1 MVGREGYL
9 FRRFFVCFFILCFL
23 TITVG
28 GAGTVLAQDE
38 EFMLEEIVVTG
49 SRIVRNNN
57 DSSSPI
63 VTVDEKLFQNTS
75 TVAIESA
82 LNKLPQFTPTLDVPS
97 IGGLDIQPNARNTP
111 GEATVALRGI
121 GSNRT
126 LVLINGRRGT
136 PSNALNVVDIN
147 TIPSAAIEYVEAIS
161 GGASSVYGADAMAG
175 VLNFIMKEHFEGA
188 QIDAQV
194 SINEEGDN
202 LEYQYSGIVGANI
215 AEDRGN
221 VSMAFS
227 YTERQDA
234 MRKDHEWYVDEW
246 KRTTIAG
253 DQYFAPFG
261 GISFTDPMNLPSA
274 NVANEVVGNGAN
286 YASTYNFG
294 FFYDPASSRVF
305 SGYADGDSEQG
316 IPAAIA
322 AGVVDGYQT
331 KVNANGI
338 LSTNNVE
345 NYLIY
350 PMERYNVFTR
360 ANYDI
365 NDWLG
370 IYGQAY
376 FSKVATSTKTEPG
389 PITSFW
395 DVTIDPTTHR
405 DAIPSDMMALIDSRP
420 DPDAPVTIT
429 ALLPFNRGSETD
441 VYTYNM
447 VVGLNGSIPKI
458 DWTWDFNVQHGEAE
472 TTVLQ
477 TGFASLQ
484 RIRAIMEAPNFGVG
498 FEGTSNQEN
507 DGFAA
512 AVGTCASGLNPFT
525 WFTEGITEDCFN
537 AIRADIK
544 TKMFTNQDIYELNLE
559 GPVVNLPAGEMRA
572 AVGYV
577 YRENE
582 YTYLNDNIVMQGT
595 SFLEQA
601 IGLYPSANTYGSLDV
616 GETYVELLVPLL
628 KDLPFV
634 QNLNLELGARHSDYN
649 TTGVSYTYKAL
660 ADWKILDWL
669 RVRGG
674 YNRAE
679 RAPNIAELYLSAE
692 QTFAFGGGDVCAL
705 TFTDS
710 YGANPNNNPNWQQV
724 VTLCGQLMEA
734 SGDASAD
741 DTFYSMDYREV
752 LNNPDGVPFN
762 SGGFFTLG
770 FPTSKG
776 NADLEPETA
785 DTYTVG
791 LVIDSPFRDIPYL
804 ADTRLSIDYY
814 SIKITDA
821 IGEQTMNVVMQQ
833 CVDPRFNP
841 TYDPNSPYCA
851 LFPRNTLGAIGNLQ
865 RTFLNSGRFRT
876 SGLDMQL
883 TWGMDLGPGRLGVTS
898 TANYLISIKSSEL
911 GINPLVEYAGTQG
924 PSGNGLNGSSYRFRM
939 LTDISYMIDD
949 IRVAL
954 QWNHLGPISP
964 SSRATSGY
972 NADTPGIREYDLFN
986 LSGNY
991 NLTDGLS
998 LRFGID
1004 NVLNEKPP
1012 YSGQNFS
1019 EDNDGMI
1026 GGTFSSGRY
1035 DTLGRRYWMG
1045 ARINF

>member
-1 MVGREGYL
+1 MGGRKKL
-9 FRRFFVCFFILCFL
+9 LLRNWFVCCSALCFL
-23 TITVG
+23 ALALG
-28 GAGTVLAQDE
+28 GAGSVLAQDD
-38 EFMLEEIVVTG
+38 EFILEEIVVTG

-57 DSSSPI
+57 ESSSPI

-75 TVAIESA
+75 TVAIETA
-82 LNKLPQFTPTLDVPS
+82 LNKLPQFTPTLDVPTS
-97 IGGLDIQPNARNTP
+97 GGDIQPNARNTP
-111 GEATVALRGI
+111 GEATVALRGV

-136 PSNALNVVDIN
+136 PSNAMNVVDIN

-188 QIDAQV
+188 QLDAQA

-215 AEDRGN
+215 ADDRGN

-234 MRKDHEWYVDEW
+234 KRKDHKWYRDEW
-246 KRTTIAG
+246 KRTTVGG
-253 DQYFAPFG
+253 DQFFAPYA
-261 GISFTDPMNLPSA
+261 GITFSDPTNVPSVD
-274 NVANEVVGNGAN
+274 VANSVVDGAN
-286 YASTYNFG
+286 YTSTYNFAFRVAPNG
-294 FFYDPASSRVF
+294 QVF
-305 SGYADGDSEQG
+305 SGYEDGESEQG
-316 IPAAIA
+316 IAAARA
-322 AGVVDGYQT
+322 AGVVDSYVTQQ
-331 KVNANGI
+331 NADGI

-345 NYLIY
+345 NYLIF

-360 ANYDI
+360 GNYDI

-376 FSKVATSTKTEPG
+376 FNKTSTVTIQEPG
-389 PITSFW
+389 PLSSFW
-395 DVTIDPTTHR
+395 DVSIDPTINR
-405 DAIPSDMMALIDSRP
+405 DVIPSELMALIDSRP
-420 DPDAPVTIT
+420 NPDAPVVIT
-429 ALLPFNRGSETD
+429 SLFPFTRGSETD
-441 VYTYNM
+441 TYTYNM
-447 VVGLNGSIPKI
+447 VVGLNGTIPKI

-484 RIRAIMEAPNFGVG
+484 RIRAIMTQPNFGEG
-498 FEGTSNQEN
+498 FVGTSNPEHT
-507 DGFAA
+507 GFAA
-512 AVGTCASGLNPFT
+512 ATGTCTSGLNPFT
-525 WFTEGITEDCFN
+525 WGETMTEDCFN

-544 TKMFTNQDIYELNLE
+544 TKMFTNQDIYELNFE
-559 GPVVNLPAGEMRA
+559 GPVVELPAGEMRA

-601 IGLYPSANTYGSLDV
+601 VGLYPSANTYGSLDV
-616 GETYVELLVPLL
+616 GETYAELLVPVL

-634 QNLNLELGARHSDYN
+634 QNFNLELGARHSDYN

-660 ADWKILDWL
+660 ADWRIVDWL
-669 RVRGG
+669 RIRGG

-692 QTFAFGGGDVCAL
+692 QTFAFGGPDVCSVGASR
-705 TFTDS
+705 S
-710 YGANPNNNPNWQQV
+710 YSANPDTNPEHWQDV
-724 VTLCGQLMEA
+724 VTLCGQLMEMA
-734 SGDASAD
+734 DPTAD
-741 DTFYSMDYREV
+741 DTYYKKDYREV
-752 LNNPDGVPFN
+752 LEDPSTVPFTMASYFN
-762 SGGFFTLG
+762 FL

-776 NADLEPETA
+776 NPNLEPETA

-814 SIKITDA
+814 TIKITDA
-821 IGEQTMNVVMQQ
+821 IGEQTANVVMQQ

-841 TYDPNSPYCA
+841 TYDPNSPYCE
-851 LFPRNTLGAIGNLQ
+851 LFPRDTYGNIGNLQ

-876 SGLDMQL
+876 AGLDIQL

-898 TANYLISIKSSEL
+898 TGNYLIEMKSSEL
-911 GINPLVEYAGTQG
+911 DINPLVEYAGTQG
-924 PSGNGLNGSSYRFRM
+924 PNGNGLNGGSYRFRL
-939 LTDISYMIDD
+939 LTDISYQIDD
-949 IRVAL
+949 LRVAV

-964 SSRATSGY
+964 SNRATSGY
-972 NADTPGIREYDLFN
+972 DPDTPGIREYDLFN

-991 NLTDGLS
+991 NLTANLWI
-998 LRFGID
+998 RFGVD

-1019 EDNDGMI
+1019 DDNNGMI

-1035 DTLGRRYWMG
+1035 DTLGRRYWIG
-1045 ARINF
+1045 ARVNF